1 MGTPTRPPTAKTSTS
16 VRRTCSPPR
25 RRSNFAPAPSRSR
38 PGSVCPCGVRRRH
51 RQRRQRVPVKTLPR
65 PVCTTATRRRP
76 STCGFRGSGEVDE
89 ARDLIARQD
98 RSHVCRTEQPLRDR
112 AGVDSQELIRS
123 GAALDL
129 QNKRGETALMY
140 AARNTNHVNTSR
152 RS

>member
-1 MGTPTRPPTAKTSTS
+1 
-16 VRRTCSPPR
+16 
-25 RRSNFAPAPSRSR
+25 
-38 PGSVCPCGVRRRH
+38 
-51 RQRRQRVPVKTLPR
+51 
-65 PVCTTATRRRP
+65 
-76 STCGFRGSGEVDE
+76 VDE

-129 QNKRGETALMY
+129 QNKRGETRPHVRCKEHQPRQHIAQELIRSGAALDLQNKRGETALMY